1 LGREAID
8 RMFIIGN
15 LLIATAQVLDY
26 LLWAYMWI
34 LIGRVIISWVN
45 ADYNN
50 PIVRFFY
57 AATEPVLEPVRRRL
71 PVFVGG
77 FDLSPIAV
85 WLAVIFLQ
93 RFLVRTLYEL
103 AYTVK

>member
-1 LGREAID
+1 
-8 RMFIIGN
+8 MFIIGN
-15 LLIATAQVLDY
+15 LLIAVAQVLDY

-34 LIGRVIISWVN
+34 IIGRVIISWVN

-50 PIVRFFY
+50 PIVRFLY

-71 PVFVGG
+71 PVAAGG

-93 RFLVRTLYEL
+93 RFLVRSLYEL
-103 AYTVK
+103 AYTLK